1 MTDTLQYLTRGTWV
15 AGAAGDTAD
24 DLNPSDNREV
34 LARYSSMSTEQVRD
48 VVESAVTGAR
58 TWRRTSPIERGA
70 VLSRAAARLRAGRE
84 ELGAI
89 VSSENGKTLAEA
101 TVEVEKCADFFDFY
115 AATCRM
121 PLGSILADGRPGTQ
135 AMALSEPIGV
145 VVAITPWNDPMLTPA
160 RKLGPALAAGNSVI
174 LKPAPDTPLAA
185 YHLARALDE
194 AGLPGGVLATVI
206 TDHDTLGRVVLDD
219 PRVAGVTFTGST
231 ATGRLLQQRLAGRGV
246 RLQTEMGGKNAAVVL
261 ADADLDLAVATIG
274 AAAFGQAGQRCTAT
288 SRVLVASS
296 IHDEVV
302 GRLAALA
309 QGLVLGR
316 STEPGTTMGPLVSA
330 VQRERVLAHLSGA
343 SGEGLT
349 VVTGGGVPDAES
361 LRHGCFVEPT
371 VLTGMTADKAIWRD
385 EVFGPVIGVR
395 AIGSLDEAVEAVN
408 DSPYGLSASL
418 FTVDLRSANR
428 FVQEVDA
435 GQVAVNLPT
444 SGWDVHQP
452 FGGFKDSGSAFKEQ
466 GLEGLRFYT
475 RVKTAAIRSSW

>member
-1 MTDTLQYLTRGTWV
+1 
-15 AGAAGDTAD
+15 
-24 DLNPSDNREV
+24 
-34 LARYSSMSTEQVRD
+34 
-48 VVESAVTGAR
+48 
-58 TWRRTSPIERGA
+58 
-70 VLSRAAARLRAGRE
+70 
-84 ELGAI
+84 
-89 VSSENGKTLAEA
+89 
-101 TVEVEKCADFFDFY
+101 
-115 AATCRM
+115 
-121 PLGSILADGRPGTQ
+121 
-135 AMALSEPIGV
+135 
-145 VVAITPWNDPMLTPA
+145 MLTPA

-475 RVKTAAIRSSW
+475 RVKTAAIRSAW